1 MGEAVIIKSERERL
15 LGREFP
21 EMSPSERR
29 P

>member
-1 MGEAVIIKSERERL
+1 MVDAVIIKSERERP

-21 EMSPSERR
+21 EMFRPERR